1 MQHSLKSCKII
12 DLATLCITTNERVRS
27 VRNILVTNALPYANG
42 PIHMGHLLGY
52 IQADIWVRAMRA
64 MGHNVTYVCAD
75 DAHGTAIMLR
85 AEANGITPEAQIANV
100 QKEHIRDFDGFSV
113 HFDHYDSTNSDENK
127 ARSEEIYIKNRE
139 AGNIAVRPV
148 TQLFDPEKTMFLSDR
163 FIKGTCPKCKAEDQY
178 GDACE
183 VCGTTYNATEL
194 LNPRSTLSGA
204 TPVEKSSDH
213 YFFKLPNFAEYLQK
227 WTRDEGRLPV
237 SIANKLDEW
246 FENGLNDWDI
256 SRDAPYFGFEIPDAP
271 NKYFYVWVDA
281 PIGYMSSFE
290 NYIKSKRPELSFD
303 DYWKKDSKNE
313 VYHFIGK
320 DIVYFHA
327 LFWPAMLEGA
337 NYRTPTGLFV
347 NGFLTVNGQ
356 KMSKSRGT
364 FIKAETYL
372 DHLNPEYLRYYFASK
387 LSDKVEDSDLNLED
401 FVQKVNSDLVG
412 KVVNIAS
419 RCAKFINTSFNNT
432 LSANCAEPE
441 LVQSFIDAGDS
452 IAQAY
457 EAREFSAA
465 IREIMALADKANQYI
480 DEKKPWALAKQEG
493 QEQQVH
499 DVCSVGINLFRQLAV
514 YLAPVLPTLAA
525 QVQDFL
531 KLESFNF
538 ASGKTVLVDHEI
550 AQFQALMQ
558 RVDPKAVAAMVDA
571 SKDSLAAAA
580 EPVKVEKKKEKK
592 VAPAKVESKIGEAE
606 IIGIEDFM
614 KVDLRVAQ
622 VVDAAIVE
630 GSDKLL
636 QLTLDA
642 GEAEPRN
649 VFSGIR
655 GSYVPED
662 LKGKLVVLV
671 ANLAPRKMRFG
682 ISNGMVLAAGNGEG
696 IFIMSPDTG
705 AKPGD
710 KVS

>member
-1 MQHSLKSCKII
+1 M
-12 DLATLCITTNERVRS
+12 
-27 VRNILVTNALPYANG
+27 RNILVTNALPYANG

-64 MGHNVTYVCAD
+64 MGHMVTYVCAD

-85 AEANGITPEAQIANV
+85 AEANGITAEQLIAQV
-100 QKEHIRDFDGFSV
+100 QQQHERDFSNFGIE
-113 HFDHYDSTNSDENK
+113 FDHYDSTHSDTNQ
-127 ARSEEIYIKNRE
+127 ARAAEIYIKNRE
-139 AGNIAVRPV
+139 AGHIAVRPV
-148 TQLFDPEKTMFLSDR
+148 NQLFDPEKGMFLSDR
-163 FIKGTCPKCKAEDQY
+163 FIKGDCPKCKAEDQY

-213 YFFKLPNFAEYLQK
+213 YFFKLPDFSEYLQK

-246 FENGLNDWDI
+246 FDAGLSDWDI

-290 NYIKSKRPELSFD
+290 NYIKTKRPDLSFD

-364 FIKAETYL
+364 FIKAETYAE
-372 DHLNPEYLRYYFASK
+372 HLNPEQLRYYFASK

-419 RCAKFINTSFNNT
+419 RCAKFINKDFDNT
-432 LSANCAEPE
+432 LSAHCAEPE
-441 LVQSFIDAGDS
+441 LVQSFIDAGEQIIQS
-452 IAQAY
+452 Y
-457 EAREFSAA
+457 ESREFSSA

-480 DEKKPWALAKQEG
+480 DEKKPWALAKLEG

-499 DVCSVGINLFRQLAV
+499 EVCSVGINLFRQLAV
-514 YLAPVLPTLAA
+514 YLAPVLPNLAE
-525 QVQDFL
+525 QVQAFL
-531 KLESFNF
+531 QLDSFDF
-538 ASGKTVLVDHEI
+538 ASRLQVLSNHQI
-550 AQFQALMQ
+550 AQFQPLMQ
-558 RVDPKAVAAMVDA
+558 RVDKAKVEAMVEA
-571 SKDSLAAAA
+571 SKDSLAKTEA
-580 EPVKVEKKKEKK
+580 PKVEKKKAKAAEK
-592 VAPAKVESKIGEAE
+592 PAAVQSASDTS
-606 IIGIEDFM
+606 IIGIEDFL
-614 KVDLRVAQ
+614 KVDLRVAK
-622 VVDAAIVE
+622 VLAAATVD

-636 QLTLDA
+636 QLTLDV

-655 GSYVPED
+655 SQYAPED
-662 LKGKLVVLV
+662 LQDKLVVMV

-682 ISNGMVLAAGNGEG
+682 ISNGMVLAAGNGNG
-696 IFIMSPDTG
+696 IFIISPDSG
-705 AKPGD
+705 AQPGD

>member
-1 MQHSLKSCKII
+1 MRK
-12 DLATLCITTNERVRS
+12 
-27 VRNILVTNALPYANG
+27 ILVTNALPYANG

-64 MGHNVTYVCAD
+64 MGHEVTYVCAD

-85 AEANGITPEAQIANV
+85 AEANGITPEQQIANV
-100 QKEHIRDFDGFSV
+100 QREHERDFAGFGIS
-113 HFDHYDSTNSDENK
+113 FDHYDSTHSDTNK
-127 ARSEEIYIKNRE
+127 ARASDIYLKNRE

-148 TQLFDPEKTMFLSDR
+148 TQLFDPEKQMFLSDR
-163 FIKGTCPKCKAEDQY
+163 FIKGTCPKCDAEDQY
-178 GDACE
+178 GDSCE

-194 LNPRSTLSGA
+194 KNPRSTLSGA

-213 YFFKLPNFAEYLQK
+213 YFFKLPNFAEYLQQ
-227 WTRDEGRLPV
+227 WTRDQGRLPV

-246 FENGLNDWDI
+246 FEAGLTDWDI

-290 NYIKSKRPELSFD
+290 NYIKTKRPDLNFA
-303 DYWKKDSKNE
+303 DYWKKDSDKE

-327 LFWPAMLEGA
+327 LFWPAMLDGA
-337 NYRTPTGLFV
+337 GYRTPTGLFV

-372 DHLNPEYLRYYFASK
+372 EHLNPEYLRYYFASK
-387 LSDKVEDSDLNLED
+387 LSDKVEDSDLNLDD
-401 FVQKVNSDLVG
+401 FIQKVNSDLVG

-419 RCAKFINTSFNNT
+419 RCAKFINKDFSST
-432 LSANCAEPE
+432 LSATCAEPE
-441 LVQSFIDAGDS
+441 LLQSFIAAGDS

-499 DVCSVGINLFRQLAV
+499 EVCSVGINLFRQLAI
-514 YLAPVLPTLAA
+514 YLAPVLPKLAED
-525 QVQDFL
+525 VQAFL
-531 KLESFNF
+531 QLDSFNF
-538 ASGKTVLVDHEI
+538 ASRETVLTNHVI
-550 AQFQALMQ
+550 AQFQPLMQ
-558 RVDPKAVAAMVDA
+558 RVDKAKVDAMVDA
-571 SKDSLAAAA
+571 SKDSLAAPT
-580 EPVKVEKKKEKK
+580 EPAKVEKKKEKAEPK
-592 VAPAKVESKIGEAE
+592 VCEAE

-614 KVDLRVAQ
+614 KIDLRVAK
-622 VVDAAIVE
+622 VVEAATVE

-636 QLTLDA
+636 QLTLNV

-655 GSYVPED
+655 EFYQPED
-662 LKGKLVVLV
+662 LKGKLVVMV

-682 ISNGMVLAAGNGEG
+682 ISNGMVLAAGNGDG
-696 IFIMSPDTG
+696 VWVISPDSG

>member
-100 QKEHIRDFDGFSV
+100 QKEHIRDFDGFGV

-419 RCAKFINTSFNNT
+419 RCAKFINTSFDNT
-432 LSANCAEPE
+432 LSAHCAEPE

-592 VAPAKVESKIGEAE
+592 VAPAKVEPKIGEAE

-622 VVDAAIVE
+622 VVEAAIVE

-655 GSYVPED
+655 GSYAPEN

>member
-1 MQHSLKSCKII
+1 M
-12 DLATLCITTNERVRS
+12 DLALALRKRVIS

-64 MGHNVTYVCAD
+64 MGHDVTYVCAD

-85 AEANGITPEAQIANV
+85 AEANGISPEQQIANV
-100 QKEHIRDFDGFSV
+100 QQEHIRDFDGFGV
-113 HFDHYDSTNSDENK
+113 HFDHYDSTNSIENK
-127 ARSEEIYIKNRE
+127 ARAEEIYLKNRE

-148 TQLFDPEKTMFLSDR
+148 NQLFDPEKGMFLSDR
-163 FIKGTCPKCKAEDQY
+163 FIKGSCPKCKAEDQY

-183 VCGTTYNATEL
+183 VCGTTYNAIEL
-194 LNPRSTLSGA
+194 IDPRSTLSGA

-290 NYIKSKRPELSFD
+290 NYIKAKRPDLDFNEF
-303 DYWKKDSKNE
+303 WKKDSKNE

-337 NYRTPTGLFV
+337 NYRTPSGLFV

-372 DHLNPEYLRYYFASK
+372 EHLNPEYLRYYFASK
-387 LSDKVEDSDLNLED
+387 LSDKVEDSDLNLDD
-401 FVQKVNSDLVG
+401 FIQKVNSDLVG

-419 RCAKFINTSFNNT
+419 RCAKFINTKFDNR
-432 LSANCAEPE
+432 LSVTCAEPE
-441 LVQSFIDAGDS
+441 LVNSFIAAGDS
-452 IAQAY
+452 IAKAY

-480 DEKKPWALAKQEG
+480 DEKKPWALAKIEG

-499 DVCSVGINLFRQLAV
+499 DVCSVGINLFRQLAI

-531 KLESFNF
+531 KLESFDF
-538 ASGKTVLVDHEI
+538 VSAHTVLVNHEI
-550 AQFQALMQ
+550 ALFQPLMQ

-580 EPVKVEKKKEKK
+580 EPVKVEKKKDKK
-592 VAPAKVESKIGEAE
+592 VAPAKVEPKVGEAE
-606 IIGIEDFM
+606 IIGIDDFI

-622 VVDAAIVE
+622 VLNAAIVE

-636 QLTLDA
+636 QLTLDV

-655 GSYVPED
+655 EFYKPEHLTD
-662 LKGKLVVLV
+662 KLVVMV

-696 IFIMSPDTG
+696 VWVISPESG
-705 AKPGD
+705 AKAGD